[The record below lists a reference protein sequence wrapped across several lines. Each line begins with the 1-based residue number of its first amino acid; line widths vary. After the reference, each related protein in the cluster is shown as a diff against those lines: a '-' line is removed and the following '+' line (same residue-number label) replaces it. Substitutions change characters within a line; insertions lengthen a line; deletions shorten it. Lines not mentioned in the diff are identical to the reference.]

1 VSLIADDVVICSAS
15 PFLLVSLFSA
25 GWPRAVNSGI
35 DAALRLK
42 IGAGDMD
49 EVDSSAEI

>member
-1 VSLIADDVVICSAS
+1 MDVSPAA
-15 PFLLVSLFSA
+15 VSTA